1 MLLPLIVATAPNIS
15 FAMASRSRPAT
26 AASSFAS
33 SLSTGVVVGE
43 LKFIVSLIIAQHMIA
58 AVFFSGTIP
67 ASLYMRAMMD
77 TVLPM
82 ISLRKRIGV
91 VVSTSPMR

>member
-1 MLLPLIVATAPNIS
+1 MVLPLIVATAPNIS
-15 FAMASRSRPAT
+15 FAMASNSIPAI
-26 AASSFAS
+26 AASSLAS
-33 SLSTGVVVGE
+33 SLSIGVVVGE
-43 LKFIVSLIIAQHMIA
+43 LKFIVSLIMAQHIIA
-58 AVFFSGTIP
+58 AVLTSGTRP
-67 ASLYMRAMMD
+67 ASLYIRAIME